1 MRSDRDVI
9 SIMKCQVCSIWPGEC
24 CMFSIGIIIITN
36 QVNPWPIHHHSASC
50 RAPIGGMRYFQLS
63 DWLGMPALRLS
74 DGSLCHLLSLIPSL
88 RDPET
93 SCSALASSCG
103 QSLHVELKPQTS
115 RKRKAVRN
123 CQGWL
128 LSSFLSV
135 VISRY
140 YFFIPN
146 QNFRHSG
153 GPWKTS
159 GNAMQVQGKG
169 NLNQKRSHRLI
180 L

>member
-1 MRSDRDVI
+1 MTSCWDEAWSQPPLKLWILIGASVLVCFLIGLKWYPNGHSKSQILLLYRSQLHIYPVLCRSADSGRFPRYYW
-9 SIMKCQVCSIWPGEC
+9 SILSI
-24 CMFSIGIIIITN
+24 
-36 QVNPWPIHHHSASC
+36 
-50 RAPIGGMRYFQLS
+50 QLS

-115 RKRKAVRN
+115 RKRKALRN

-128 LSSFLSV
+128 LSIFLSV
-135 VISRY
+135 VHY
-140 YFFIPN
+140 YIIRVALVCCSFTV
-146 QNFRHSG
+146 H
-153 GPWKTS
+153 W
-159 GNAMQVQGKG
+159 
-169 NLNQKRSHRLI
+169 
-180 L
+180 